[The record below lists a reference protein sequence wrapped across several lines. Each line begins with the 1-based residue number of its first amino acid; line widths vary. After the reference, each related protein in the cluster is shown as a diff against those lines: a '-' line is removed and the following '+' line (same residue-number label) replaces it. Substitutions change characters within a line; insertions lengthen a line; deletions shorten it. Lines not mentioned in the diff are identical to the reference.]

1 VNHPSPKRA
10 RKLSGSSEENH
21 VLTEIRKEVL
31 MNSQEIH
38 AVACTTDRA
47 SRTRTATQLKATR
60 LLDAWVAGDRRALE
74 FELNQW
80 RAIDLGIESGEEREY
95 LLLCLVQ
102 QMMDEPDLFAPR
114 SEKLHLGVWVDLL
127 THLTG
132 TE

>member
-1 VNHPSPKRA
+1 VNHPSPKRT
-10 RKLSGSSEENH
+10 RKLSDSSEENH

-38 AVACTTDRA
+38 VVEYTADRA
-47 SRTRTATQLKATR
+47 LRARTVTQLKATR

-74 FELNQW
+74 YELSQW
-80 RAIDLGIESGEEREY
+80 RAMDLEIEGAEEREH
-95 LLLCLVQ
+95 LLFCLVQ

-132 TE
+132 AE